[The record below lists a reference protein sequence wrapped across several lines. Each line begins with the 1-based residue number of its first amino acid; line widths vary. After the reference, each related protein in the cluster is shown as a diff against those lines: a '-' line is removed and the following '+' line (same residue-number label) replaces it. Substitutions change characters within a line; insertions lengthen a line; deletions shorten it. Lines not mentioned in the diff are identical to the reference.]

1 MPMLKTTPVQVPGQ
15 VPGDASG
22 QARNGRQIDE
32 KHLGIGRGFY
42 PLRIGQARESQ
53 VDGNDWT

>member
-1 MPMLKTTPVQVPGQ
+1 MLKTTPAQAPGHVP
-15 VPGDASG
+15 G

-42 PLRIGQARESQ
+42 MFLPFTDRSSTGKSS
-53 VDGNDWT
+53 